1 MLRGLGVL
9 FLGFFDV
16 FFLEEVFVVIFLVL
30 VFFIFE
36 IKGMIDKKKLRIDK
50 VIRLF
55 LVVCRFI

>member
-50 VIRLF
+50 VIRCIGM
-55 LVVCRFI
+55 V